1 MATVTKKYAASQQQH
16 GGVPYGNASKL
27 KFTFETNANGS
38 LKDGNSLA
46 ALAIADKVVL
56 GKLPAGFEIHDAL
69 AITSDAFTASVTHN
83 IGFEYVD
90 GADDASVPQDADY
103 FFTALSNA
111 AGRTRANNT
120 AVRPIKLPKDAWL
133 VAVVAGAA
141 HASVGVLDIVI
152 EGELRGAP

>member
-1 MATVTKKYAASQQQH
+1 MATVTKKNAYSQAQH

-27 KFTFETNANGS
+27 KFTFETKANGS
-38 LKDGNSLA
+38 LKDGNSTA
-46 ALAIADKVVL
+46 ALAIADKVIL

-69 AITSDAFTASVTHN
+69 AIVSDAFTASVTHA

-90 GADDASVPQDADY
+90 GADDAEVPQDADY
-103 FFTALSNA
+103 LFAALSNA
-111 AGRTRANNT
+111 AGRTRASNT
-120 AVRPIKLPKDAWL
+120 AVRPVKLPKDAWL

-141 HASVGVLDIVI
+141 HASGGVLDLVI